1 MRKQRRKTKLSERLM
16 PCQCCGYPISQRH
29 HLFNVAAFGEH
40 TYVRYL
46 CANYHELFH
55 IIDNDTKPRG
65 IALRIAVENALGPDD
80 RRLTYLTALV
90 HLTRAA
96 RPEAI
101 WELSFMDIINSLFPS
116 KGEDE

>member
-1 MRKQRRKTKLSERLM
+1 MSQKRRKTKLSERLM

-29 HLFNVAAFGEH
+29 HLFNVAAFGEN

-46 CANYHELFH
+46 CANCHELFH

-65 IALRIAVENALGPDD
+65 IALRIAAEEALGSNDH
-80 RRLTYLTALV
+80 RLAYLTALV

-101 WELSFMDIINSLFPS
+101 WELTFMDIINSLFRP